1 MNGATPS
8 GATLTPHLLAI
19 REAHRAQMDRLGLL
33 RRPWVL
39 LGGAPDPAMP
49 DALRASHARVD
60 INNSGLAAKRF
71 GWGPAD
77 LSVRRPVESW
87 AVFPDIE
94 ARAMLWFSPRPR
106 WRQRWKLLRQRKA
119 RIGALVSMHPDD
131 REAVNLAMIGPE
143 MIGIGELGK
152 PSTGIAALCYG
163 LFLGVPEIVL
173 SGFSFARAG
182 HSYDTLARP
191 RMQIAEDRYALETL
205 RDDPRV
211 ATSEPE
217 LAADLGLRLWTP

>member
-1 MNGATPS
+1 
-8 GATLTPHLLAI
+8 
-19 REAHRAQMDRLGLL
+19 
-33 RRPWVL
+33 
-39 LGGAPDPAMP
+39 
-49 DALRASHARVD
+49 
-60 INNSGLAAKRF
+60 
-71 GWGPAD
+71 
-77 LSVRRPVESW
+77 
-87 AVFPDIE
+87 
-94 ARAMLWFSPRPR
+94 
-106 WRQRWKLLRQRKA
+106 
-119 RIGALVSMHPDD
+119 MHPDD

-191 RMQIAEDRYALETL
+191 RMQIAEDRYALEML

-217 LAADLGLRLWTP
+217 LAADLGLRLWTS